1 MQFQLQQGPA
11 QVLLRKH
18 SKQSL
23 SQPTIPEEEHE
34 DQPEAL
40 EQPVAA
46 AVAKP
51 QVVKNLY
58 PELTSSGGAVSKNS
72 RATAAAKA
80 SPEPEPKSPKV
91 SRHESMERTV
101 QRITKAIRGSGRS
114 DSKSKKKEREAS
126 PSPSKKEVAS
136 QKVSRKDSQ
145 KKNAQ
150 EKREIFKS
158 LH

>member
-1 MQFQLQQGPA
+1 MKITFLTFQLQQGPA

-23 SQPTIPEEEHE
+23 SQPTIPEEGEHE
-34 DQPEAL
+34 DQPEPP
-40 EQPVAA
+40 EQPA
-46 AVAKP
+46 AKP
-51 QVVKNLY
+51 LVVKNLY
-58 PELTSSGGAVSKNS
+58 TELTSSGGAVSKNS
-72 RATAAAKA
+72 KPKV
-80 SPEPEPKSPKV
+80 SPEPEPAKSPKV

-126 PSPSKKEVAS
+126 PSPSKKEAS

>member
-1 MQFQLQQGPA
+1 
-11 QVLLRKH
+11 VLLRKH

-34 DQPEAL
+34 DQPEGPEPAL
-40 EQPVAA
+40 SSSAT
-46 AVAKP
+46 AKP

-58 PELTSSGGAVSKNS
+58 TELTSSGGAVSKNS
-72 RATAAAKA
+72 KPKSAVPSDPEPAK
-80 SPEPEPKSPKV
+80 SPEV
-91 SRHESMERTV
+91 SGHESMERTV

-126 PSPSKKEVAS
+126 PSPSKKEAS